1 MVKHFKMLCRL
12 YRMTRSNLESQ
23 NWNFQFTLTESSYIC
38 ILTSEFIANW
48 FFKCLKN
55 TVQLRSLF
63 VTSLCIFSP
72 KALQMLS
79 KTHRSA
85 WIKNNF
91 IFSSVL
97 NFIGHISTSNLSLST
112 IYLRIQLLHLRQRN
126 KNTLDKKLKH
136 TRKLIHSIQPT
147 NLQWAP
153 VL

>member
-1 MVKHFKMLCRL
+1 MKHFKMLCRL

-91 IFSSVL
+91 IFSSVTHFYWAHFHFQL
-97 NFIGHISTSNLSLST
+97 ISKHYLPEDSTTSPQT
-112 IYLRIQLLHLRQRN
+112 
-126 KNTLDKKLKH
+126 KKQKY
-136 TRKLIHSIQPT
+136 P
-147 NLQWAP
+147 W
-153 VL
+153 